1 MDLYALL
8 GVSRSASTADVERA
22 YRRLARRYHPGIN
35 PGDRLAEQMYQ
46 QVQAAFFVLG
56 DAERRHQ
63 YDRGLVPD
71 QQRPPVAFEGF
82 DFSAAAEGSMA
93 ATFSELFADV
103 FADAAR
109 EATTPTRGQDLEVTL
124 HVSFEDAVRGAQVPV
139 SVTRNERCQG
149 CRGRGFVARPVAAC
163 PACGGR
169 GARQWAR
176 GHMVFSKTCPTCG
189 GDGRSVR
196 EACQVCQGAGIAMR
210 TQVITVTIPPGLE
223 SASRIAVPGRGHAG
237 AVGGPS
243 GDLYLTVEV
252 GEHRFFRRDGA
263 DLHLTLPVSIT
274 EAAFGATITVPGID
288 GPVSVEVP
296 PGVRSGAQL
305 TVPGAG
311 GAKRGVAG
319 RGDLIVSVA
328 IVLPTELTGE
338 SRRLLREFARLNS
351 EDVRRD
357 LFA

>member
-1 MDLYALL
+1 MDFYALL
-8 GVSRSASTADVERA
+8 GVARTASAADVERA
-22 YRRLARRYHPGIN
+22 YRRLARRYHPGVN
-35 PGDRLAEQMYQ
+35 PGDRVAEEMYR

-56 DAERRHQ
+56 DAERRLQ

-103 FADAAR
+103 FAEAAR

-124 HVSFEDAVRGAQVPV
+124 RVSFEDAVRGAQVPV

-149 CRGRGFVARPVAAC
+149 CRGRGFIARLVGTC
-163 PACGGR
+163 PRCGGQGSMR
-169 GARQWAR
+169 WAR

-196 EACQVCQGAGIAMR
+196 EACRTCRGAGIAAR
-210 TQVITVTIPPGLE
+210 TQVVTVTIPPGLE
-223 SASRIAVPGRGHAG
+223 SSSRIAVPGKGHAG
-237 AVGGPS
+237 AMGGPY

-252 GEHRFFRRDGA
+252 GEHRFFRREGA
-263 DLHLTLPVSIT
+263 NLYLTLPVSIG
-274 EAAFGATITVPGID
+274 EAAFGATIEIPGID
-288 GPVSVEVP
+288 GPVSVVVP
-296 PGVRSGAQL
+296 PGVRSGTQL

-311 GAKRGVAG
+311 GAQRGTTA
-319 RGDLIVSVA
+319 RGDLIVTVA
-328 IVLPTELTGE
+328 IVLPKELSEE
-338 SRRLLREFARLNS
+338 SRRLLQEFGRLND
-351 EDVRRD
+351 EDVRQD